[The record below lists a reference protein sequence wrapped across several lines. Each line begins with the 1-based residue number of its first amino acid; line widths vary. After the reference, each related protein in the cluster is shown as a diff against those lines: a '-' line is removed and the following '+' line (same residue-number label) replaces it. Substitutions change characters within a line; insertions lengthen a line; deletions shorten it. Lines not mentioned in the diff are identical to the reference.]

1 MATAASPIP
10 SNRACVESAEWS
22 EPVAYDLTRTG
33 KRASV
38 PKERKSAVPR
48 GAGVYAICAEGT
60 GQSVSDLILDIG
72 ECGPRPS
79 PSSGRGLQER
89 LASAVAHSASER
101 IARDVKNGKLQD
113 ALFVV
118 WSQATSK
125 EEAKKA
131 QDALICLF
139 KREFGK
145 QPKYNTK
152 LEDSSCLDKYVIL
165 YERLKALVNEQPCEP
180 ETRESSTTQAQQ
192 RQQIDHVARK
202 LQTLSAERLG
212 EVEDFIDFLNH
223 RDSERELT
231 RMAMAASEPV
241 LRAVWDNLDD
251 AEYDAL

>member
-1 MATAASPIP
+1 MVAASSPALD
-10 SNRACVESAEWS
+10 NQARVENAQWS
-22 EPVAYDLTRTG
+22 PPVAYDLTRTE
-33 KRASV
+33 KRVSV
-38 PKERKSAVPR
+38 PEEKKTAVPTR
-48 GAGVYAICAEGT
+48 AGVYAICARSPGKE
-60 GQSVSDLILDIG
+60 VSDLILDIG

-79 PSSGRGLQER
+79 SRRGLRER
-89 LASAVAHSASER
+89 LASTVDHSASER
-101 IARDVKNGKLQD
+101 IAKDIKNGELGD
-113 ALFVV
+113 VLFVV
-118 WSQATSK
+118 WAEADSK
-125 EEAKKA
+125 RGAKEA

-145 QPKYNTK
+145 QPKYNNRI
-152 LEDSSCLDKYVIL
+152 EDSSCLDKYVIL

-180 ETRESSTTQAQQ
+180 ETREGSTTQAQQ
-192 RQQIDHVARK
+192 RQQMDHVARK

-241 LRAVWDNLDD
+241 LRAVWDNPDD